1 MHHRNAHSRN
11 PRSRN
16 ADSQLE
22 RGRNDRRS
30 NAQVGNP
37 RSRNASDTNA
47 ASGNTRNRNTAGNAR
62 GRNAGDSNI
71 HGRNTRSR
79 NADSQLERG
88 RNARRSNAQVGNPR
102 SRNASDRNAASGNP
116 RNRNAA
122 GNERGR
128 NASDSNIHGR
138 NPRSRTARN
147 ENTRNASARSDK
159 PDINT
164 AQAYEVETVVG
175 LEEYARREVRRL
187 FGKAVSVKAASGKAA
202 SNEASHVAA
211 NNASNDSGADGR
223 FVLRFDG
230 SIRRFDELRT
240 VTAIHRVETFAVP
253 RPRALLGHQ
262 HLTRLLSAIRSV
274 LDTRPDGAFR
284 TFRIAAAGAGSGVYA
299 RLREEIAAATALEPT
314 DDAANLQIAVR
325 RAPEDEGGW
334 QALIRTT
341 PLPLSARRW
350 RVCDMPGALNAT
362 VASAMVNLAKPRQD
376 ERVLNLCCGSGTL
389 MIERLGMGRAASVT
403 GVDISESALQCADAN
418 LRAAGHR
425 TSVSLLQ
432 ADCADIPLPDAS
444 VDTITADLPFGMVQE
459 GLPKGA
465 EIASL
470 YRAALAEA
478 ARVAVSDATFVAIT
492 TRRRAMLDAIADFPQ
507 WDLIKEIPIDIP
519 YRHGY
524 IRPRIYLLHRA
535 INAGGRL

>member
-1 MHHRNAHSRN
+1 MTRRTPARRTNTRNSPASNQDARRTRTPRGNANVRRGNTQSGNARGHNTSGRNSDSENARGKN

-22 RGRNDRRS
+22 RGRNTRRS
-30 NAQVGNP
+30 KVQGGNP
-37 RSRNASDTNA
+37 R
-47 ASGNTRNRNTAGNAR
+47 
-62 GRNAGDSNI
+62 GR
-71 HGRNTRSR
+71 HT
-79 NADSQLERG
+79 
-88 RNARRSNAQVGNPR
+88 
-102 SRNASDRNAASGNP
+102 RNAA
-116 RNRNAA
+116 
-122 GNERGR
+122 
-128 NASDSNIHGR
+128 
-138 NPRSRTARN
+138 
-147 ENTRNASARSDK
+147 ARSDK

-164 AQAYEVETVVG
+164 AQSYEVETVAG
-175 LEEYARREVRRL
+175 LEEYARREIRSL
-187 FGKAVSVKAASGKAA
+187 FGKASLIDSAA
-202 SNEASHVAA
+202 
-211 NNASNDSGADGR
+211 ADGR
-223 FVLRFDG
+223 FGLRFDG

-240 VTAIHRVETFAVP
+240 ITAVHRVETFAVP

-262 HLTRLLSAIRSV
+262 HLTRLLGAIRGV

-284 TFRIAAAGAGSGVYA
+284 TFRITAAGAGSGVYA
-299 RLREEIAAATALEPT
+299 RLREEIAAAAALEPT

-325 RAPEDEGGW
+325 RAPEDESGW
-334 QALIRTT
+334 QALIRTS

-350 RVCDMPGALNAT
+350 RVCDMQGALNAT
-362 VASAMVNLAKPRQD
+362 VAGVMVNLAKPRQD

-432 ADCADIPLPDAS
+432 ADCADIPLPDAG

-478 ARVAVSDATFVAIT
+478 ARVAAPDAAFVAIT

-507 WDLIKEIPIDIP
+507 WDLNKEIPISIP
-519 YRHGY
+519 HRRGY
-524 IRPRIYLLHRA
+524 IRPHIYLLRRA
-535 INAGGRL
+535 TNAVGRLRRRD

>member
-1 MHHRNAHSRN
+1 MTRRTPKRRSDTRNSPARNSPASRQDTRRTRTPRGNANVRGGNAQSGNARGRNTSGRNSDSENARGRN

-16 ADSQLE
+16 VDSQ
-22 RGRNDRRS
+22 
-30 NAQVGNP
+30 
-37 RSRNASDTNA
+37 
-47 ASGNTRNRNTAGNAR
+47 
-62 GRNAGDSNI
+62 I
-71 HGRNTRSR
+71 
-79 NADSQLERG
+79 ERG
-88 RNARRSNAQVGNPR
+88 RNARRSKVQGGNI
-102 SRNASDRNAASGNP
+102 RNAA
-116 RNRNAA
+116 
-122 GNERGR
+122 
-128 NASDSNIHGR
+128 
-138 NPRSRTARN
+138 
-147 ENTRNASARSDK
+147 ARSDK

-164 AQAYEVETVVG
+164 AQAYEVETVLG
-175 LEEYARREVRRL
+175 LEEYARREIRRL
-187 FGKAVSVKAASGKAA
+187 FGKAASGRAVLGRA
-202 SNEASHVAA
+202 VLTNGG
-211 NNASNDSGADGR
+211 GADGR
-223 FVLRFDG
+223 FGLRFDG

-240 VTAIHRVETFAVP
+240 ITAIHRVETFAVP

-274 LDTRPDGAFR
+274 LDARPDGAFR
-284 TFRIAAAGAGSGVYA
+284 TFRIAAAGADSGVYA

-314 DDAANLQIAVR
+314 EDAANLQIAVR
-325 RAPEDEGGW
+325 RATEDEDGW
-334 QALIRTT
+334 QALIRTS

-362 VASAMVNLAKPRQD
+362 VASVMVNLAKPRQD

-432 ADCADIPLPDAS
+432 ADCADIPLPDAG

-470 YRAALAEA
+470 YRAALAET
-478 ARVAVSDATFVAIT
+478 ARVAAPDAAFVAVT
-492 TRRRAMLDAIADFPQ
+492 TRHRAMLDAIAESSQ
-507 WDLIKEIPIDIP
+507 WDLNKEIPISIP
-519 YRHGY
+519 YRRGY
-524 IRPRIYLLHRA
+524 IRPRIYLLRRA
-535 INAGGRL
+535 TNMGGRL